1 MQNVENLRWAVFQ
14 SIDQSFIRFCLELG
28 MYLVSRG
35 AYKIAES
42 QFRRAIWLNHFV
54 YRFVLHLAWCLYKQG
69 RLDEAKAIQKKSILT
84 TKILMK
90 KQEQSLLQLEKTI

>member
-42 QFRRAIWLNHFV
+42 
-54 YRFVLHLAWCLYKQG
+54 
-69 RLDEAKAIQKKSILT
+69 
-84 TKILMK
+84 
-90 KQEQSLLQLEKTI
+90 